1 MNEYIEAWINGLET
15 PGERAYARSQWAFLQ
30 EVGPQPNAKD
40 YNLTSVGP
48 GRGRDENRPPINGEG
63 LAES

>member
-1 MNEYIEAWINGLET
+1 MNEYIEAWINGLEISW
-15 PGERAYARSQWAFLQ
+15 RASLCAESS
-30 EVGPQPNAKD
+30 GPSYSNAKD